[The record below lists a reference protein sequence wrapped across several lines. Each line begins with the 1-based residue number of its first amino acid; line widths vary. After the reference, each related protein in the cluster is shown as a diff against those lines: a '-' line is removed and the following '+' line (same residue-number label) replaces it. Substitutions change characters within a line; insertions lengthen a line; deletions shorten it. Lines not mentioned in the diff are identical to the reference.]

1 MTLIQE
7 GGPPAD
13 GERSQFQALAQGHLV
28 GQGKTML
35 PLPASHPKC
44 PACRVFTALAD
55 RSFVTVSLGSFV
67 FKGQNHASI
76 HVKASLMVASTLPGL
91 PSKEKLS
98 ASNPAI
104 PRVLHTVRSEA
115 RRVPSK
121 VCILHGMSAL
131 ARSQRSWISPKE
143 SFALT
148 LDNCQHV
155 S

>member
-1 MTLIQE
+1 M
-7 GGPPAD
+7 
-13 GERSQFQALAQGHLV
+13 

-35 PLPASHPKC
+35 CLPASHPKC
-44 PACRVFTALAD
+44 PECRVFTAPAD
-55 RSFVTVSLGSFV
+55 RSFVMVSLGSFV

-76 HVKASLMVASTLPGL
+76 HVKASLMVSSTLPGL

-104 PRVLHTVRSEA
+104 PRVLHAMRPEA
-115 RRVPSK
+115 RRVPAK
-121 VCILHGMSAL
+121 VCILHGMSPL
-131 ARSQRSWISPKE
+131 ARSWRSWTSPKE

-155 S
+155 SQKQELPRQRSQAAGNH